1 MRFSIAGFL
10 LALVSAAAAADRLD
24 HDAALEA
31 RARGEVKPLADVIK
45 VARTFADG
53 VIIRVELERE
63 GSRHVYELTFL
74 TTQRRKVSLS
84 IDAKT
89 LELIERDD

>member
-1 MRFSIAGFL
+1 MRFAIAAFL
-10 LALVSAAAAADRLD
+10 LALVSGAAAADRLG

-31 RARGEVKPLADVIK
+31 RARGEIKPLAEVIK

-53 VIIRVELERE
+53 VIIKVELERE
-63 GSRHVYELTFL
+63 GPRNLYELTFL
-74 TTQRRKVSLS
+74 TPQRRKVSIS
-84 IDAKT
+84 IDART